1 MTESQCFSFSAQFI
15 RKIKLF
21 SSNFVRFGI
30 DDEEDYVIIC
40 QFSDAKTTLG
50 PKCLHLQQKMNRSG
64 QKGETAQTKVTAFIS
79 DNNILSQL
87 IKQPRNGR
95 KDSDFHIEFN
105 VREKVYL
112 IQTIPSFE
120 RPITL
125 DNFKKMTLQ
134 SIG

>member
-1 MTESQCFSFSAQFI
+1 M
-15 RKIKLF
+15 
-21 SSNFVRFGI
+21 RFGI

-50 PKCLHLQQKMNRSG
+50 PECKHFQRKMNRSV
-64 QKGETAQTKVTAFIS
+64 QKGETAHIKATAFIS
-79 DNNILSQL
+79 DNNILNQL

-105 VREKVYL
+105 VREKVHL

-125 DNFKKMTLQ
+125 DYFKKMMLQ